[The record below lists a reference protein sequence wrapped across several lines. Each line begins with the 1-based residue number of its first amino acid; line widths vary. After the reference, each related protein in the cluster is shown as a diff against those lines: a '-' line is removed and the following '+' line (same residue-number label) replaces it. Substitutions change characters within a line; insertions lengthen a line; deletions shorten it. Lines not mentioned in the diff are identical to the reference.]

1 MIAISIAAYDMD
13 GIEFNQETGAC
24 SRSGAAD
31 VSMRGGGTLQYNTLK
46 AYRRLCDLYG
56 WPQSFE
62 GLRMFAW
69 QVKMGYRS
77 IWLGEDDGRNRV

>member
-1 MIAISIAAYDMD
+1 M
-13 GIEFNQETGAC
+13 
-24 SRSGAAD
+24 
-31 VSMRGGGTLQYNTLK
+31 QYNTLK

-62 GLRMFAW
+62 GLRVFAW

-77 IWLGEDDGRNRV
+77 IWLGEDDGRDRV